1 MNEKQLIKFLK
12 QLLKLQSF
20 DPLTSK
26 VPEFIHS
33 TLLSFG
39 VPSEIVDVN
48 GYKSIVAKT
57 NGIPRVLFN
66 GHWDTV
72 LPSKSMKKATQT
84 VTEDSEFIYGLGACD
99 MKSGVA
105 AIVASF
111 IDCFKE
117 GIEGVMINLV
127 PDEEIGGENGTKQLI
142 AKGFNAPNVVIC
154 EPTNLNI
161 SLGQK
166 GSLATRVTA
175 KGISGHGAYPNRGD
189 NAILKILNF
198 TNELNKVIKLP
209 VKETSNED
217 LFYTTTATLTTI
229 EGGSASNV
237 IPDTCN
243 ASFDVRIPPTEN
255 IEDVRQK
262 LIEIAEMNNVEISF
276 DGEAIGWEVKKDTNL
291 FKVSDIAFKEL
302 GITTEY
308 VRKMGT
314 NDGRYYAATGSDI
327 INIGPGDNKLSHTL
341 NEKVSKEELVQAKL
355 IYLLISKML

>member
-12 QLLKLQSF
+12 QLVKLQSF

-26 VPEFIHS
+26 VPDFICS
-33 TLLSFG
+33 TLGEFG
-39 VPSEIVDVN
+39 IVAEIIDVN
-48 GYKSIVAKT
+48 GYKSIIAKT
-57 NGIPRVLFN
+57 EGTPKVLFN

-72 LPSKSMKKATQT
+72 LPSKSMKKANQT
-84 VTEDSEFIYGLGACD
+84 VTEDDEYIHGLGTCD

-105 AIVASF
+105 AIVAAF
-111 IDCFKE
+111 IDCFKA
-117 GIEGVMINLV
+117 GVEGVMINLV
-127 PDEEIGGENGTKQLI
+127 PDEEVGGENGTKQLI
-142 AKGFNAPNVVIC
+142 KKGFNAPNVVIC

-175 KGISGHGAYPNRGD
+175 KGISGHGAYPNRGE

-198 TNELNKVIKLP
+198 TNEINKVFKLP

-255 IEDVRQK
+255 VAKVRQK
-262 LIEIAEMNNVEISF
+262 IIEIAEVNNVEVSF
-276 DGEAIGWEVKKDTNL
+276 EGEAIGWEVKKDTEL
-291 FKVSDIAFKEL
+291 FKISDMAFKEL
-302 GITTEY
+302 GITTDY